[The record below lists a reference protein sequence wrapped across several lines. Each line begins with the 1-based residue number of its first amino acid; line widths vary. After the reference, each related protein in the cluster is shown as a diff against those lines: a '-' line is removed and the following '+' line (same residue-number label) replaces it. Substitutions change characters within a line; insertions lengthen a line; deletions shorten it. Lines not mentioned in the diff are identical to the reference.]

1 MQEGLKTFGEYG
13 LKVAAVTALGLTP
26 ASVYGEAGAAM
37 ASWAAANPEKVQAA
51 MDFVQGWKVPGPPP
65 SSWAGGLG
73 ATTAYFEGKL
83 HEK

>member
-26 ASVYGEAGAAM
+26 ASVYGEAGTAM

-51 MDFVQGWKVPGPPP
+51 QDFVSNFIPGDVPVQ
-65 SSWAGGLG
+65 SKAGVAGAIAAKGLEL
-73 ATTAYFEGKL
+73 Y
-83 HEK
+83 HE